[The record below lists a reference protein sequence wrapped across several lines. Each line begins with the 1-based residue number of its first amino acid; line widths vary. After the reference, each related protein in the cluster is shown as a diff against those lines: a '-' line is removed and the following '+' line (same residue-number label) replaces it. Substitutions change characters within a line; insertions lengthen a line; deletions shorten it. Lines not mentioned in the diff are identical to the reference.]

1 MPTYEFQCEKCRK
14 VFEEVFSLSD
24 YDKRMKAKKKCPSC
38 GSSRVVR
45 ALSTVQVK
53 TTKKS

>member
-1 MPTYEFQCEKCRK
+1 MPTYEFLCEKCRK
-14 VFEEVFSLSD
+14 VFEEIFSLAE
-24 YDKRMKAKKKCPSC
+24 YDRRMKAKKKCPSC

-53 TTKKS
+53 TSKKS